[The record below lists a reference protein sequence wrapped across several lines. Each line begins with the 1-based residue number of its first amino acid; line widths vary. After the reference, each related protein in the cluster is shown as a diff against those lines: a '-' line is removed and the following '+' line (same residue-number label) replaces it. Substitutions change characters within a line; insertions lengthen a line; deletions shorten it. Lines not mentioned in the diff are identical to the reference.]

1 MTGIAVVGSLN
12 EDLVVQVSEAPS
24 AGETVLARG
33 HQRGLG
39 GKGANQAVAAAR
51 LGGRVHLTG
60 CLGDDAGGIEFR
72 RRLAAERIDTTGIR
86 VREGSATGL
95 AVIVVDRAGENRIL
109 VSAGSNST
117 LGPGDLSERV
127 LATAS
132 VVLAQLEVPA
142 TAVLTAFR
150 MASGLRILN
159 AAPAAPV
166 SAELLELVDVLVV
179 NETELASITGR
190 GIPDGPDGALA
201 LAGVVTGPNAVVV
214 TLGGA
219 GCVVRTAGESWHEP
233 GHTVPVVDTT
243 AAGDAFC
250 GALAVRLCAGDDLRH
265 AVRYATRVGAAVV
278 TRRGAIDSL
287 PTLTELDDPD
297 EGWNA

>member
-12 EDLVVQVSEAPS
+12 EDLVVEVVVAPA

-60 CLGDDAGGIEFR
+60 CVGDDAGGNEFR

-86 VREGSATGL
+86 VRDGGATGL

-109 VSAGSNST
+109 VSAGSNAT
-117 LGPGDLSERV
+117 LGQGDLSEGA

-142 TAVLTAFR
+142 DAVLAAFR
-150 MASGLRILN
+150 MAAGRRILN

-166 SAELLELVDVLVV
+166 SAELLELVDILVV

-190 GIPDGPDGALA
+190 GIPESPHEALA
-201 LAGVVTGPNAVVV
+201 QAGVVTGPETVVV
-214 TLGGA
+214 TLGGS
-219 GCVVRTAGESWHEP
+219 GCVVLTSGESWHEP
-233 GHTVPVVDTT
+233 GRTVPVVDTT

-250 GALAVRLCAGDDLRH
+250 GALAVRLSVGDDLRS